1 MKGIANRKLPV
12 FPGRNKFLLRK
23 RSAAAPVTLKVLLRT
38 RGLGML
44 KMETMYLRRE
54 DDVAHTLFL

>member
-1 MKGIANRKLPV
+1 M